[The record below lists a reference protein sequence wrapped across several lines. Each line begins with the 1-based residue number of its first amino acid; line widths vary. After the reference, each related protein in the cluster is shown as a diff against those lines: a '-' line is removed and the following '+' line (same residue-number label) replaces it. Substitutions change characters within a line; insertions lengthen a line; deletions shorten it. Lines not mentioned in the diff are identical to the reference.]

1 MAGIINSLTGVTAKL
16 VSLSFAPQ
24 NEAFKA
30 NGLHLGVQEVVNFLI
45 IQFVMNKNLRNIL
58 TVSFLVAVGLLSS
71 CSPKPQNEC
80 GFVQNIYGQRISWK
94 TKSPIKLYINSS
106 IPAGLRPAIYR
117 AAATWETQLGR
128 KVFEISE
135 DSTQANAFPSRD
147 QKNAIYF
154 LKDWESD
161 KLSEQGRTSVY
172 WAGDEIQEAD
182 IRINAADFS
191 YYDQNPQLLTGSA
204 RLVSQGRT
212 ATDGYSFEAL
222 VLHEMGHF
230 LGLKHREG
238 SSVMATHL
246 AAFANRTQLAGPDQ
260 QAISCEYNN

>member
-1 MAGIINSLTGVTAKL
+1 
-16 VSLSFAPQ
+16 
-24 NEAFKA
+24 
-30 NGLHLGVQEVVNFLI
+30 
-45 IQFVMNKNLRNIL
+45 MNKQTRIL
-58 TVSFLVAVGLLSS
+58 LHAVLLAAISLFYS
-71 CSPKPQNEC
+71 CSPKPQNDC

-94 TKSPIKLYINSS
+94 SHAPIRLYISSSVPNS
-106 IPAGLRPAIYR
+106 LKPAIYR
-117 AAATWETQLGR
+117 AAATWSKQLGR
-128 KVFEISE
+128 KVFDISE
-135 DSTQANAFPSRD
+135 DSTQIPAFPARD

-161 KLSEQGRTSVY
+161 KTSEQGRTSVF

-191 YYDQNPQLLTGSA
+191 YYDQNPQVLTGSA
-204 RLVSQGRT
+204 RVTAQGRSVT
-212 ATDGYSFEAL
+212 EGYNFEAL

-246 AAFANRTQLAGPDQ
+246 AAFANRTQLDGGDQ
-260 QAISCEYNN
+260 QSISCEYQ